1 MNDQHYATPSADL
14 KPQSTDLSELLTP
27 LLSTKPWVRLC
38 SIVGF
43 VFGVIMILSG
53 IGLMAAGSAVGSSSV
68 AMPVPMGAL
77 GAIYLIFGALYF
89 IPSVFLFKYA
99 SAIAL
104 AESSNSMLDVA
115 EALKYQKS
123 FWKFAGIMVL
133 IMTILFVL
141 GIGAAIVIPMMA
153 VM

>member
-1 MNDQHYATPSADL
+1 MNDQHYATPNADL

-43 VFGVIMILSG
+43 VFGVLSILGG
-53 IGLMAAGSAVGSSSV
+53 IGIMAAGSGVGSI
-68 AMPVPMGAL
+68 APGVPMGAL

-89 IPSVFLFKYA
+89 VPSVYLFKYA
-99 SAIAL
+99 SAISL
-104 AESSNSMLDVA
+104 AESSNSMVDVA

-133 IMTILFVL
+133 IMIVLFVL
-141 GIGAAIVIPMMA
+141 GMGAAIIIPMMA
-153 VM
+153 MM